1 MHSRAIR
8 RVRRERGQGWRCSR
22 RGAQLCRRAEG
33 AVPREQA
40 HAGAQGRVHREEQ
53 QDGAPGARLPRAR
66 PRGAHA
72 EHAEVRHQAQGWL
85 GRDDAARGPEA
96 REPVRAAALA
106 GFAPRGP
113 GPDVVPV
120 VPVIRR
126 QRRRRGRGREGDGK
140 RTPGGLVAVP
150 PVDRSRASRGGD
162 GCARRRGGGC
172 GSRGR
177 GSHGAAPRA
186 RRRRRGGACVA
197 VRRDVTRDE
206 GDQGEGC
213 HRYPRALRLLR
224 RSG

>member
-1 MHSRAIR
+1 MHPRAVR

-72 EHAEVRHQAQGWL
+72 EHAEVRHQAQGRL
-85 GRDDAARGPEA
+85 GRDEQLARGPEA
-96 REPVRAAALA
+96 REPVFATRARL
-106 GFAPRGP
+106 R
-113 GPDVVPV
+113 PDV

-126 QRRRRGRGREGDGK
+126 RRRRRGSKLREVFHGLP
-140 RTPGGLVAVP
+140 RTRVP
-150 PVDRSRASRGGD
+150 SGSDRSRASQGGD

-186 RRRRRGGACVA
+186 RRRRRGGACFA
-197 VRRDVTRDE
+197 VRRDVTRE
-206 GDQGEGC
+206 QGDQGEG
-213 HRYPRALRLLR
+213 
-224 RSG
+224 